1 MFNLKKFELAVREYQ
16 AVYRKYPKGE
26 LAASALYNEG
36 WFYYELQNPGQMI
49 EVFKT
54 LVQKYP
60 NIEFAPHAL
69 FTIGDYYYNIKNYP
83 KAAEFYSK
91 LKNKYPT
98 YEKISEVDELLYDLS
113 QINSYLEYEAAM
125 KYFNERKYEEAFEK
139 LKKF

>member
-16 AVYRKYPKGE
+16 AVYRRYPKGE
-26 LAASALYNEG
+26 LAESAPYNEG
-36 WFYYELQNPGQMI
+36 LFYYELQNPGQMI

-54 LVQKYP
+54 LVQ
-60 NIEFAPHAL
+60 
-69 FTIGDYYYNIKNYP
+69 

-98 YEKISEVDELLYDLS
+98 YEKISEVDELLYGLS
-113 QINSYLEYEAAM
+113 QTNSYLEYEAAM